1 MTAAAVGASENFYTI
16 CASQRRNTRC
26 LESNKKVA
34 RWHRSRCTDASK
46 KDIPSM
52 VGDMG
57 GASRCVMPLL
67 GGNIDMYE
75 QEWIYIYI
83 CTFLKSQKGTGKS
96 FFGSA
101 LPWSNGLAGFIPMSK
116 ASYTGNIFRATRRI
130 TSTCISGCVPTHT
143 LRCNR
148 LMPTAFNQEALVL
161 LAG

>member
-1 MTAAAVGASENFYTI
+1 
-16 CASQRRNTRC
+16 
-26 LESNKKVA
+26 
-34 RWHRSRCTDASK
+34 
-46 KDIPSM
+46 M

-75 QEWIYIYI
+75 QEWIYIY
-83 CTFLKSQKGTGKS
+83 FSQITKKHRQII
-96 FFGSA
+96 
-101 LPWSNGLAGFIPMSK
+101 LW
-116 ASYTGNIFRATRRI
+116 FRPSLEQWTRRI
-130 TSTCISGCVPTHT
+130 HTYEQSIIYRKHFSSNAENHINMHQWLCAHTHT